1 MKPSE
6 AGTPV
11 ATRDTGLAGAVADAL
26 KKFVRLAA
34 GGEFSGPMLR
44 FLRLKR
50 TFRLV
55 LVGVLLAGRLLN
67 SPETWAQSDRPV
79 VDSSAVRERDLL
91 DVAEA
96 LFPRIHFKN
105 HTDQALQGGRKVW
118 VILPQLGYSPQTR
131 LLAQL
136 AANVAYRQNGASLSS
151 VTGSLTYTQNRQI
164 MLLAQATQWSAGN
177 RWLWLGDY
185 RLLRYPQ
192 PTYGLGIRTDRAGE
206 IQMTYDYLRLYQTVY
221 RCVAPHLYAGLGYSL
236 DLRWGIRS
244 FDESGLLTRISG
256 YPFGTQGR
264 SVSTGPR
271 LGLVYDTRRNP
282 INPQQGIFINA
293 LLRTD
298 WRELGS
304 DRTQRQFLLDARTYL
319 PVSTHR
325 RRDHVLAF
333 WAYSVLTLQ
342 GNPPYLDLPSIGWDT
357 NSGTGRGYVQGRY
370 RGRNLVYV
378 ESEYRFS
385 LRRDRL
391 LGGVL
396 FANAQSVSEP
406 GTNRFE
412 RIAPAVGLGLRIR
425 LNKYSRVNLAVDY
438 GWGTD
443 GSQGLYFNL
452 GEVF

>member
-1 MKPSE
+1 MQIDLKPSRLNRYPT
-6 AGTPV
+6 GTPTYFQRLRYYCLWLLACWLPPGGV
-11 ATRDTGLAGAVADAL
+11 AWAQVD
-26 KKFVRLAA
+26 AA
-34 GGEFSGPMLR
+34 GESTR
-44 FLRLKR
+44 
-50 TFRLV
+50 V
-55 LVGVLLAGRLLN
+55 SV
-67 SPETWAQSDRPV
+67 RP
-79 VDSSAVRERDLL
+79 DSVRQRDLL
-91 DVAEA
+91 DVIETS
-96 LFPRIHFKN
+96 FPRIRFKN
-105 HTDQALQGGRKVW
+105 HTDHALQRGRKVW

-131 LLAQL
+131 LLAQV
-136 AANVAYRQNGASLSS
+136 AANVAYRQPGASLSS

-164 MLLAQATQWSAGN
+164 MLLAQATQWSAEN

-192 PTYGLGIRTDRAGE
+192 PTYGLGIRTDRSGE

-221 RCVAPHLYAGLGYSL
+221 RRVAPHLYAGLGYSL

-244 FDESGLLTRISG
+244 FDESGPLTSIFG
-256 YPFGTQGR
+256 YPFGAQGR

-271 LGLVYDTRRNP
+271 LGVVYDTRRNP
-282 INPQQGIFINA
+282 INPQRGVYVNA
-293 LLRTD
+293 LLRAD
-298 WRELGS
+298 WRALGS

-319 PVSTHR
+319 PTSAHR
-325 RRDHVLAF
+325 DNALAL
-333 WAYSVLTLQ
+333 WAYSVLTLD

-370 RGRNLVYV
+370 RGRNLVYA

-396 FANAQSVSEP
+396 FANVHSVSEP

-412 RIAPAVGLGLRIR
+412 VPAPAAGLGLRIR

-438 GWGTD
+438 AWGID
-443 GSQGLYFNL
+443 GSRGLYFNL